1 MKIIIPYNIF
11 IFIWAVVG
19 VAVLGYDLLHDLINA
34 TSFGRPDYRTTM
46 GIFWFC
52 LFLLYVINYVKH
64 KRKSKNISEFI
75 S

>member
-34 TSFGRPDYRTTM
+34 TSFRRPDYRTTM
-46 GIFWFC
+46 GIFRFG

>member
-1 MKIIIPYNIF
+1 MKIIIPFNIF

-19 VAVLGYDLLHDLINA
+19 VAVLGHGLFEDLMNA
-34 TSFGRPDYRTTM
+34 TSFVRPDYRTTM
-46 GIFWFC
+46 GIFWFLLC
-52 LFLLYVINYVKH
+52 LLYVINYVKH